1 MTKESVRQHTLVIR
15 SWPKMIFL
23 WPTALV
29 AMIAGIIMM
38 MTEQASWAETC
49 GHVFIVTFF
58 LNLAVLTFDFPRSTS
73 LTIFVAVITL
83 ILGVVLLNQ
92 RFGIIEPL
100 QRGLAALDIKA
111 TSEFYFAIFIS
122 MVLLYFGMAIIT
134 RFDYW
139 ELTSN
144 ELIHHTGLLGDVER
158 FSTAGLKL
166 NTELNDVFEYI
177 LAGAGRIIINIPGQ
191 QRPYVLDN
199 VLRIKKVL
207 NVSKELLSRRVV
219 EVSSSSDRES
229 DRRSDEEQK
238 TAAEYE

>member
-1 MTKESVRQHTLVIR
+1 MSKEPARSQKLVIR

-23 WPTALV
+23 WPTAIV
-29 AMIAGIIMM
+29 ALLAGIV
-38 MTEQASWAETC
+38 TGLAEGWADTF
-49 GHVFIVTFF
+49 GHIFVVCFF

-73 LTIFVAVITL
+73 LTIFVLVIT
-83 ILGVVLLNQ
+83 IVLGVVLLNQ
-92 RFGIIEPL
+92 QFGIIEPL
-100 QRGLAALDIKA
+100 QKWLASLDVNA
-111 TSEFYFAIFIS
+111 TREFYIGIFAS
-122 MVLLYFGMAIIT
+122 MLILYIGMAIVT

-199 VLRIKKVL
+199 VLRINRVL
-207 NVSKELLSRRVV
+207 FVSQELLSRRIV
-219 EVSSSSDRES
+219 EVSSSSNNRDQEIEDQR
-229 DRRSDEEQK
+229 K
-238 TAAEYE
+238 TTAEYE

>member
-1 MTKESVRQHTLVIR
+1 
-15 SWPKMIFL
+15 MIFL
-23 WPTALV
+23 WPTAAV
-29 AMIAGIIMM
+29 ALIAGLATGISP
-38 MTEQASWAETC
+38 AWAETC
-49 GHVFIVTFF
+49 GHVFVVCFF

-73 LTIFVAVITL
+73 LTIFIAVITL
-83 ILGVVLLNQ
+83 VLGIVLLNQ
-92 RFGIIEPL
+92 RYGIIEPL
-100 QRGLAALDIKA
+100 QKWLASLDVNA
-111 TSEFYFAIFIS
+111 SAEFYFAIVLS
-122 MVLLYFGMAIIT
+122 MVILYLGMAIVT

-166 NTELNDVFEYI
+166 NTELNDVFEYV

-191 QRPYVLDN
+191 PRPYVLDN
-199 VLRIKKVL
+199 VLRINKVL

-219 EVSSSSDRES
+219 EVSQSDRGNGRET
-229 DRRSDEEQK
+229 DEQK

>member
-1 MTKESVRQHTLVIR
+1 MSKEPVKTQKLVIR

-23 WPTALV
+23 WPTAVV
-29 AMIAGIIMM
+29 ALTAGIV
-38 MTEQASWAETC
+38 TGLSEGWAETF
-49 GHVFIVTFF
+49 GHIFVVVFF

-73 LTIFVAVITL
+73 LTIFIAVITVG
-83 ILGVVLLNQ
+83 LGIVLLNQ
-92 RFGIIEPL
+92 QFGIIEPL
-100 QRGLAALDIKA
+100 QKWLASLDVNA
-111 TSEFYFAIFIS
+111 SPEFYVAIFVS
-122 MVLLYFGMAIIT
+122 MLLLYFGMAVVT

-166 NTELNDVFEYI
+166 NTELNDVFEYV

-199 VLRIKKVL
+199 VLRINRVL
-207 NVSKELLSRRVV
+207 NVSQELLSRRIV
-219 EVSSSSDRES
+219 EVSSPTQSREREVE
-229 DRRSDEEQK
+229 DQQK

>member
-1 MTKESVRQHTLVIR
+1 MSKESARAHKLVIR

-23 WPTALV
+23 WPTAAV
-29 AMIAGIIMM
+29 ALTAGIV
-38 MTEQASWAETC
+38 TGFTDNWGEFF
-49 GHVFIVTFF
+49 GHVFVVCFF

-73 LTIFVAVITL
+73 LTIFVTVITL
-83 ILGVVLLNQ
+83 VLGVVLVNQ
-92 RFGIIEPL
+92 QFGIIEPL
-100 QRGLAALDIKA
+100 QKWLAALDINA
-111 TSEFYFAIFIS
+111 SPEFYIAIFVS
-122 MVLLYFGMAIIT
+122 MVVLYLGMAVVT

-199 VLRIKKVL
+199 VLRIKRVL
-207 NVSKELLSRRVV
+207 NVSQELLSRRVV
-219 EVSSSSDRES
+219 EVSSSTQMRERENE
-229 DRRSDEEQK
+229 DQQK

>member
-1 MTKESVRQHTLVIR
+1 MNQDSTRQHKLIIR

-23 WPTALV
+23 WPTAAVSL
-29 AMIAGIIMM
+29 IAGTVGMFTDGWGEIF
-38 MTEQASWAETC
+38 
-49 GHVFIVTFF
+49 GHIFVVCFF

-73 LTIFVAVITL
+73 LTIFITVITVV
-83 ILGVVLLNQ
+83 LGVVLLNQ
-92 RFGIIEPL
+92 KFGVIEPL
-100 QRGLAALDIKA
+100 QKWLAALDVNA
-111 TSEFYFAIFIS
+111 SAEFYFAIFIS
-122 MVLLYFGMAIIT
+122 MLILYFGMAIVT

-199 VLRIKKVL
+199 VLRIKSIL

-219 EVSSSSDRES
+219 EVSGGDTSRGQSAD
-229 DRRSDEEQK
+229 DQQK

>member
-1 MTKESVRQHTLVIR
+1 MSKEPARSTMLVIR

-23 WPTALV
+23 WPTAMVALV
-29 AMIAGIIMM
+29 AG
-38 MTEQASWAETC
+38 
-49 GHVFIVTFF
+49 IVTGLSGGWDETFGHIFVVCFF

-73 LTIFVAVITL
+73 LTIFITVITL
-83 ILGVVLLNQ
+83 GLGVVLLNQ
-92 RFGIIEPL
+92 QFGIIEPL
-100 QRGLAALDIKA
+100 QQWLASLDVNA
-111 TSEFYFAIFIS
+111 SPEFYISIFAS
-122 MVLLYFGMAIIT
+122 MLILYIGMAIVT

-166 NTELNDVFEYI
+166 NTELNDVFEYV

-199 VLRIKKVL
+199 VLRINRVL
-207 NVSKELLSRRVV
+207 SVSQELLSRRIV
-219 EVSSSSDRES
+219 EVSSSSHNRDREIE
-229 DRRSDEEQK
+229 DERK